1 MTQIITFEFNPSGF
15 EKIREYHYGRNWPV
29 VYVLEAPNE
38 AYVGE
43 TTNFYNRSKQHYENS
58 DRKRLKSAHVITDE
72 TYNKSATLDIE
83 SFLITHLAAEGS
95 FVMQNRNDGIREHNY
110 YQRAEYQA
118 KCEIIWK
125 ELIEKKLVQKEIY
138 EIENSDLFK
147 YSPYKSL
154 TEEQHLFVKKLVRD
168 IERDVAKTYVVEGA
182 PGTGKTILATYL
194 MKYLKDHKST
204 NHLRIALVA
213 PMSGLRSTI
222 RKVFCATAGLKA
234 NMVIGPNDVASEP
247 YDLVIVDEAHRLKKR
262 KNLGVAFQAFDNANK
277 KLGLP
282 KDATQLD
289 WILKNTKRQVLFYD
303 QGQSVLPS
311 DIDDVDFR
319 GKGAQFYTLTKQMRI
334 QAGEEYI
341 QLIDAILNQRQVAKS
356 KLKDYEFQVFENIA
370 EMHQA
375 IKTKDRE
382 HGLSRLVAGFAWPWI
397 TNPANGAPKQDFDI
411 EIDDYKLRW
420 NSKTKDWVN
429 SPGAINEVGCIHTVQ
444 GYGMNY
450 VGVIIGPE
458 FYYDEKN
465 KRIAVDKSKYC
476 DRNGH
481 AGVTD
486 PAELERYIKNIYR
499 TLLTRGIKGTYVYIV
514 DENLRNYFKK
524 QLGQESTKKTWLEE
538 FYNEKKIDFSSI
550 VEMIRIPL
558 VGSAPC
564 GSPLLGEENIEREIE
579 VEKSKIKPGFKYF
592 ILRAVGD
599 SMNLAGIN
607 DGDLVLCRQQL
618 KADTGN
624 KVVAILGDNVT
635 IKEYGPRVD
644 GVRLLL
650 PKSSNK
656 IHSPITP
663 SEGDSVQG
671 IVQEVL
677 NDLSYAE

>member
-1 MTQIITFEFNPSGF
+1 MKKLRASIQNTQNYRNVAQIITFEFNSSGF
-15 EKIREYHYGRNWPV
+15 EKIREYHYGRDWPV
-29 VYVLEAPNE
+29 VYLLEASNE

-72 TYNKSATLDIE
+72 TYNKSAALDIE

-95 FVMQNRNDGIREHNY
+95 FLMQNRNDGMREHNY

-125 ELIEKKLVQKEIY
+125 ELIKKKLVQKEVY

-154 TEEQHLFVKKLVRD
+154 TEEQYLFVKKLVKD
-168 IERDVAKTYVVEGA
+168 IEKDDAKTYVVEGA

-194 MKYLKDHKST
+194 VKYLKDHEST
-204 NHLRIALVA
+204 KHLKIALVA
-213 PMSGLRSTI
+213 PMSSLRGTI
-222 RKVFCATAGLKA
+222 QQVFRATAGLKA
-234 NMVIGPNDVASEP
+234 NMVIGPSDVAKDT

-262 KNLGVAFQAFDNANK
+262 RNLGAAFKAFDNVNK

-282 KDATQLD
+282 KDSTQLD
-289 WILKNTKRQVLFYD
+289 WILINSKRQVLFYD
-303 QGQSVLPS
+303 QGQSVLPADIQ
-311 DIDDVDFR
+311 DIDLR
-319 GKGAQFYTLTKQMRI
+319 SKGAQFYTLTKQMRI
-334 QAGEEYI
+334 QAGEEYVE
-341 QLIDAILNQRQVAKS
+341 LIEALLNQREVAKP

-375 IKTKDRE
+375 IKTRDKE

-397 TNPANGAPKQDFDI
+397 TNPVNDDPKQDFDI
-411 EIDDYKLRW
+411 EINGYKLRW

-429 SPGAINEVGCIHTVQ
+429 SIGAINEVGCIHTVQ

-458 FYYDEKN
+458 LYYDEKN

-486 PAELERYIKNIYR
+486 PNELERYIKNIYR
-499 TLLTRGIKGTYVYIV
+499 TLLTRGIKGTYIYIV

-524 QLGQESTKKTWLEE
+524 QLGQETI
-538 FYNEKKIDFSSI
+538 EKKIVSPFTI
-550 VEMIRIPL
+550 EMIRVPL

-564 GSPLLGEENIEREIE
+564 GNPLLGEENIEEYIE
-579 VEKSKIKPGFKYF
+579 VEKSKIKPGYNYF
-592 ILRAVGD
+592 VLRAIGD

-624 KVVAILGDNVT
+624 TVVALLGDNVT
-635 IKEYGPRVD
+635 IKEYGPRID

-656 IHSPITP
+656 DHIPITP
-663 SEGDSVQG
+663 DEGDSVQG
-671 IVQEVL
+671 IVQEIL
-677 NDLSYAE
+677 

>member
-1 MTQIITFEFNPSGF
+1 MAQIISFEFNPSGV
-15 EKIREYHYGRNWPV
+15 EKIREYHYGRDWPV
-29 VYVLEAPNE
+29 VYLLEASSE

-43 TTNFYNRSKQHYENS
+43 TTNLYSRSKQHYENGE
-58 DRKRLKSAHVITDE
+58 RRRLKNAHVITDE
-72 TYNKSATLDIE
+72 TYNKSAALDIE

-95 FVMQNRNDGIREHNY
+95 FLMQNRNDGIREHNY

-125 ELIEKKLVQKEIY
+125 ELLEKKLVHKEVY

-154 TEEQHLFVKKLVRD
+154 TEEQYFFVKKLVRD
-168 IERDVAKTYVVEGA
+168 IEKDNAKTYVVEGA

-194 MKYLKDHKST
+194 MKYLKDHEST
-204 NHLRIALVA
+204 KHLKVALVA
-213 PMSGLRSTI
+213 PMSSLRGTI
-222 RKVFCATAGLKA
+222 QQVFRATAGLKA
-234 NMVIGPNDVASEP
+234 NMVIGPSDVAKDT

-262 KNLGVAFQAFDNANK
+262 RNLGAAFRAFDNVNK
-277 KLGLP
+277 KLGLS

-289 WILKNTKRQVLFYD
+289 WILKSSKRQVLFYD
-303 QGQSVLPS
+303 QGQSVLPADIQ
-311 DIDDVDFR
+311 DIDLR
-319 GKGAQFYTLTKQMRI
+319 SKGAQFYTLSKQMRI
-334 QAGEEYI
+334 QAGEEYV
-341 QLIDAILNQRQVAKS
+341 QLVEAILNHRQVVKPN
-356 KLKDYEFQVFENIA
+356 LKDYEFQVFENIA

-375 IKTKDRE
+375 IKTKDKE

-397 TNPANGAPKQDFDI
+397 TNPANGTPKQDFDI
-411 EIDDYKLRW
+411 EINDCKLRW

-458 FYYDEKN
+458 LYYDVKN

-486 PAELERYIKNIYR
+486 PNELERYIKNIYR

-514 DENLRNYFKK
+514 DENLRTYFKEK
-524 QLGQESTKKTWLEE
+524 LGQKTNIAINFKEI
-538 FYNEKKIDFSSI
+538 FNANKIVSPFTI
-550 VEMIRIPL
+550 EMLRVPL

-564 GSPLLGEENIEREIE
+564 GNPLLGQENIEEYIE
-579 VEKSKIKPGFKYF
+579 VEKSKIKPGFNYF
-592 ILRAVGD
+592 ILRATGD

-624 KVVAILGDNVT
+624 KVVALLGDNVT
-635 IKEYGPRVD
+635 IKEYGPRID

-656 IHSPITP
+656 DHAPITP
-663 SEGDSVQG
+663 GEGDSVQG
-671 IVQEVL
+671 VVQEVL
-677 NDLSYAE
+677 NQN

>member
-1 MTQIITFEFNPSGF
+1 MSQIKTFEFNPLGF
-15 EKIREYHYGRNWPV
+15 EKIREYHYGRDWPI
-29 VYVLEAPNE
+29 VYLLEASNE

-58 DRKRLKSAHVITDE
+58 ERKKLKRAHIITDE
-72 TYNKSATLDIE
+72 TYNKSAALDIE

-95 FVMQNRNDGIREHNY
+95 FLMQNRNDGIREHNY

-125 ELIEKKLVQKEIY
+125 ELIEKGLVQKEVY

-154 TEEQHLFVKKLVRD
+154 TEEQYLFVKKLVKD
-168 IERDVAKTYVVEGA
+168 IENDNAKTYVVEGA

-194 MKYLKDHKST
+194 MKYLKDHEKT
-204 NHLRIALVA
+204 KHLKIALVA

-222 RKVFCATAGLKA
+222 QQVFRATAGLKA
-234 NMVIGPNDVASEP
+234 NMVIGPNAVASES

-262 KNLGVAFQAFDNANK
+262 KNLGVAFKAFDNVNK

-289 WILKNTKRQVLFYD
+289 WILKSTKRQVLFYD
-303 QGQSVLPS
+303 QGQSVLPA
-311 DIDDVDFR
+311 DIDDIDLR
-319 GKGAQFYTLTKQMRI
+319 SKNAQFYTLTKQMRI
-334 QAGEEYI
+334 QAGEEYV
-341 QLIDAILNQRQVAKS
+341 QLIEAILNQRQVIGL
-356 KLKDYEFQVFENIA
+356 KLKDYEFQVFDSVA

-375 IKTKDRE
+375 IKTKDKI

-397 TNPANGAPKQDFDI
+397 TNPANGTPKQDFDI
-411 EIDDYKLRW
+411 EIDAYKLRW

-429 SPGAINEVGCIHTVQ
+429 SSGAIDEVGCIHTVQ

-458 FYYDEKN
+458 LYYDEKN
-465 KRIAVDKSKYC
+465 KKIAVDKSKYC

-486 PAELERYIKNIYR
+486 PNELERYIKNIYR

-514 DENLRNYFKK
+514 DKSLRNYLKK
-524 QLGQESTKKTWLEE
+524 QLELETSRKIDFAE
-538 FYNEKKIDFSSI
+538 FYNEKKIVSPFTM
-550 VEMIRIPL
+550 EMIKIPL

-564 GSPLLGEENIEREIE
+564 GKPLLGEENIEKYIE
-579 VEKSKIKPGFKYF
+579 VEKNKIKPGANYF
-592 ILRAVGD
+592 IIRADGD
-599 SMNLAGIN
+599 SMNKAGIN
-607 DGDLVLCRQQL
+607 DKDLILCRFSE
-618 KADTGN
+618 KGETGD
-624 KVVAILGDNVT
+624 KVVALLGGENVT
-635 IKEYGPRVD
+635 IKYYDKRD
-644 GVRLLL
+644 GRRILL
-650 PKSSNK
+650 PKSTNPK
-656 IHSPITP
+656 HQPIIP
-663 SEGDSVQG
+663 EEGDSVQG
-671 IVQEVL
+671 IVQEVIQN
-677 NDLSYAE
+677 ND

>member
-1 MTQIITFEFNPSGF
+1 MAQIISFEFNPSGF
-15 EKIREYHYGRNWPV
+15 EKIREYHYGRDWPV
-29 VYVLEAPNE
+29 VYLLEASNE

-58 DRKRLKSAHVITDE
+58 DRKRLKNAHVITDE
-72 TYNKSATLDIE
+72 TYNKSAALDIE

-95 FVMQNRNDGIREHNY
+95 FLMQNRNDGIRGHNY

-118 KCEIIWK
+118 KCETIWK
-125 ELIEKKLVQKEIY
+125 ELIEKKLVQKEVY

-154 TEEQHLFVKKLVRD
+154 TEEQYLFVKKLVKD
-168 IERDVAKTYVVEGA
+168 IERDNAKTYVVEGA

-194 MKYLKDHKST
+194 MKYLKDHEST
-204 NHLRIALVA
+204 KHLRIALVA

-222 RKVFCATAGLKA
+222 QQVFRATAGLKA
-234 NMVIGPNDVASEP
+234 NMVIGPNAVASEP

-262 KNLGVAFQAFDNANK
+262 KNLGAAFKAFDNANK

-303 QGQSVLPS
+303 QGQSVLPA
-311 DIDDVDFR
+311 DIDDVDLR
-319 GKGAQFYTLTKQMRI
+319 SKGAQFYTLTKQMRI
-334 QAGEEYI
+334 QAGEEYV
-341 QLIDAILNQRQVAKS
+341 QLVEAILNQKQVAKPN
-356 KLKDYEFQVFENIA
+356 LKDYEFKVFDSVA

-375 IKTKDRE
+375 IKTRDKE

-397 TNPANGAPKQDFDI
+397 TNPANGVPKQDFDI
-411 EIDDYKLRW
+411 EINGYKLRW

-458 FYYDEKN
+458 LYYDEKN
-465 KRIAVDKSKYC
+465 KSIVVDKSKYC

-481 AGVTD
+481 AGITD
-486 PAELERYIKNIYR
+486 PNELERYIKNIYR
-499 TLLTRGIKGTYVYIV
+499 TLLTRGIKGTYVYII

-524 QLGQESTKKTWLEE
+524 QLGQETVE
-538 FYNEKKIDFSSI
+538 KIDFKEFFNEEKI
-550 VEMIRIPL
+550 VSPFTIEMIRVPL

-564 GSPLLGEENIEREIE
+564 GNPLLGEENIEEYIE
-579 VEKSKIKPGFKYF
+579 VEKSKIKPGYNYF
-592 ILRAVGD
+592 ILRATGD

-607 DGDLVLCRQQL
+607 DSDLVLCRQQL

-624 KVVAILGDNVT
+624 KVVALLGDNVT
-635 IKEYGPRVD
+635 IKEYGPRED

-656 IHSPITP
+656 SHMPITP
-663 SEGDSVQG
+663 GEGDSVQG
-671 IVQEVL
+671 IVQEIL
-677 NDLSYAE
+677 KQK

>member
-1 MTQIITFEFNPSGF
+1 MV
-15 EKIREYHYGRNWPV
+15 K
-29 VYVLEAPNE
+29 
-38 AYVGE
+38 
-43 TTNFYNRSKQHYENS
+43 
-58 DRKRLKSAHVITDE
+58 
-72 TYNKSATLDIE
+72 DIE
-83 SFLITHLAAEGS
+83 KD
-95 FVMQNRNDGIREHNY
+95 N
-110 YQRAEYQA
+110 
-118 KCEIIWK
+118 
-125 ELIEKKLVQKEIY
+125 
-138 EIENSDLFK
+138 
-147 YSPYKSL
+147 
-154 TEEQHLFVKKLVRD
+154 
-168 IERDVAKTYVVEGA
+168 AKTYVVEGA

-194 MKYLKDHKST
+194 MKYLKDHEST
-204 NHLRIALVA
+204 KHLKIALVA
-213 PMSGLRSTI
+213 PMSGLRATI
-222 RKVFCATAGLKA
+222 QQVFRATAGLKA
-234 NMVIGPNDVASEP
+234 NMVIGPNDVACEP

-262 KNLGVAFQAFDNANK
+262 KNLGTAFKAFDNANK

-303 QGQSVLPS
+303 QGQSVLPA
-311 DIDDVDFR
+311 DINDVDLR
-319 GKGAQFYTLTKQMRI
+319 REGAQFYTLTKQMRI

-341 QLIDAILNQRQVAKS
+341 QLVEAVLNQKQFTKT
-356 KLKDYEFQVFENIA
+356 KLKDYEFHIFDNIA
-370 EMHQA
+370 EMHDA
-375 IKTKDRE
+375 IKTKDKE

-397 TNPANGAPKQDFDI
+397 TNPANGVPKQDFDI
-411 EIDDYKLRW
+411 EINGYKLRW

-429 SPGAINEVGCIHTVQ
+429 SANAINEVGCIHTVQ

-458 FYYDEKN
+458 LYYDGNNN
-465 KRIAVDKSKYC
+465 KITVDKSKYC

-486 PAELERYIKNIYR
+486 PNELERYINNIYR

-514 DENLRNYFKK
+514 DENLRNYLKN
-524 QLGQESTKKTWLEE
+524 QLGQETI
-538 FYNEKKIDFSSI
+538 EKKIVSPFT

-564 GSPLLGEENIEREIE
+564 GNPLLGEENIEEYIE
-579 VEKSKIKPGFKYF
+579 VEKRKIKPGYNYF
-592 ILRAVGD
+592 ILRAIGD
-599 SMNLAGIN
+599 SMNLAGIE

-624 KVVAILGDNVT
+624 KVVALLGDNVT
-635 IKEYGPRVD
+635 IKEYGPRID

-656 IHSPITP
+656 NHAPITP

-677 NDLSYAE
+677 NQE